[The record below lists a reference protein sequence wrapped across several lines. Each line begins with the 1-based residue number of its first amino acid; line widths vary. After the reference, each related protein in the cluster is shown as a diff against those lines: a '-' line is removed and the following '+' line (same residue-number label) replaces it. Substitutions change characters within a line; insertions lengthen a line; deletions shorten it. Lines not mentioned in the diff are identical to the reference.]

1 MLRSSNLC
9 RSIVASRGKHA
20 LVGDDYQY
28 LEKSEIP
35 SYHFQKSLRRLPIPK
50 LPDTV
55 NRYLASS
62 KAVLSPDAYSKTEQ
76 AIRSFEANEGPKLQ
90 EALLEYDKA
99 HRDTSYISEPWFD
112 MYLRARVPVAVNY
125 NPFMMYAPDP
135 DPKFND
141 QLTRATNL
149 AISYA
154 RIKRSLDENLL
165 GPEVFH
171 MNPKKSDTKLF
182 RTVCKTLPPSLSW
195 FGAVAFKAFPL
206 DMSQYKSLFCGSRI
220 PKKEKDVLYLDASQK
235 HFVAFYKGIP
245 YAVRIFDDSG
255 RLLDAEDVHASLAWI
270 LKNGKEAA
278 PEESVG
284 SLTSLDRDSW
294 ADARIE
300 LENAGNG
307 EKLKKIDG
315 GLFAICLDD
324 LKTEEHKRLVQS
336 LLIGDDAR
344 NRWFDKCFQTIID
357 ANGQATI
364 NFEHS
369 WGDGVAVLRLME
381 ESFKDTNKNH
391 FVSPDDTPKAFNP
404 AHVEALNFK
413 LTDSLKAKISE
424 AQKTHVSCNADLDF
438 ATMEFEG
445 LNRDL
450 IKKTK
455 LSPDSVMQLAIQMAF
470 YSLYKEFVPTYE
482 SCSTAAFLKGRTECM
497 RSATAATRA
506 ATLAILEENRKDVRQ
521 LLTDCSAQH
530 FQLVK
535 EASMGQGYD
544 RHLLGLKI
552 TAQRLSQPIPDF
564 FHDPGY
570 TRMGHF
576 VLSTSTLSTE
586 TIVFGGFGPVVP
598 DGFGI
603 GYNVVASKLG
613 AVISSNKSKR
623 DAASFSAA
631 LHKSLDILRGHLL
644 ESK

>member
-1 MLRSSNLC
+1 MLSSQMLRSSNLC
-9 RSIVASRGKHA
+9 RSIVVTRGKHA
-20 LVGDDYQY
+20 LSGDDYQY

-50 LPDTV
+50 LQDTV

-62 KAVLSPDAYSKTEQ
+62 KAVLSPDAFTKTET
-76 AIRSFEANEGPKLQ
+76 AIRSFESKEGPKLQ

-220 PKKEKDVLYLDASQK
+220 PRKEKDVLYLDASQK

-245 YAVRIFDDSG
+245 YSVRIFDDSG
-255 RLLDAEDVHASLAWI
+255 HLLDAEDIHASLAWI

-294 ADARIE
+294 ADAR
-300 LENAGNG
+300 
-307 EKLKKIDG
+307 
-315 GLFAICLDD
+315 LFAICLDD

-344 NRWFDKCFQTIID
+344 NRWFDKCFQTIVD

-391 FVSPDDTPKAFNP
+391 FVSPDETPKAHNP

-413 LTDSLKAKISE
+413 LTDSLKTKIRE
-424 AQKTHVSCNADLDF
+424 AQKTHVSANSDLDF

-521 LLTDCSAQH
+521 LLTDCSTQH

-552 TAQRLSQPIPDF
+552 TAQRLNQPTPDF
-564 FHDPGY
+564 FQDPGY
-570 TRMGHF
+570 SRMGHF

-586 TIVFGGFGPVVP
+586 TIVFGGFGPVVQ

-623 DAASFSAA
+623 DAAAFSGA

>member
-1 MLRSSNLC
+1 MLRARIL
-9 RSIVASRGKHA
+9 IGKRGKTTLA
-20 LVGDDYQY
+20 GDDYQF
-28 LEKSEIP
+28 LHKSEIP

-50 LPDTV
+50 VEDSV
-55 NRYLASS
+55 NRFLAAA
-62 KAVLSPDAYSKTEQ
+62 KPVLPQKTYEVTEKSIRTFEKTQ
-76 AIRSFEANEGPKLQ
+76 APKLQ
-90 EALLEYDKA
+90 EALLTYDKN
-99 HRDTSYISEPWFD
+99 HKDTSYISEPWFD

-135 DPKFND
+135 EPRFND

-154 RIKRSLDENLL
+154 RMKKSLDANLL
-165 GPEVFH
+165 APEVFH
-171 MNPKKSDTKLF
+171 LNPKKSDTALF
-182 RTVCKTLPPSLSW
+182 RKVCKTLPPSLSW

-220 PKKEKDVLYLDASQK
+220 PKREKDELYLDGTQK
-235 HFVAFYKGIP
+235 HFLAIYRGIP
-245 YAVRIFDDSG
+245 YSVRIFDENG
-255 RLLDAEDVHASLAWI
+255 AILPAEDVHSSLNFI
-270 LKNGKEAA
+270 LKQGKAA
-278 PEESVG
+278 RNDESIG

-294 ADARIE
+294 AVAREE
-300 LENAGNG
+300 LESLEQKNG
-307 EKLKKIDG
+307 ENLRKIDG
-315 GLFAICLDD
+315 ALFAICLDD
-324 LKTEEHKRLVQS
+324 LKTEDHKRLVQS
-336 LLIGDDAR
+336 LLIGDEAK

-391 FVSPDDTPKAFNP
+391 FVTPETTPKSPNP
-404 AHVEALNFK
+404 ENVQELEFK
-413 LTDSLKAKISE
+413 LNDSLRTKITR
-424 AQKTHVSCNADLDF
+424 AQENHVKSNGDLDF
-438 ATMEFEG
+438 STMEFEG

-497 RSATAATRA
+497 RSATSATRA
-506 ATLAILEENRKDVRQ
+506 ATLAILEEGKQDVKQ
-521 LLTDCSAQH
+521 LLTDCSNVH
-530 FQLVK
+530 GNLVK
-535 EASMGQGYD
+535 EASMGQGFD

-552 TAQRLSQPIPDF
+552 TAQRQGLEIPEF
-564 FHDPGY
+564 FQDPGY
-570 TRMGHF
+570 SRMGHF
-576 VLSTSTLSTE
+576 ILSTSTLSTE

-623 DAASFSAA
+623 DAQAFSQA
-631 LHKSLDILRGHLL
+631 LFKSLDILKKHLGV
-644 ESK
+644 